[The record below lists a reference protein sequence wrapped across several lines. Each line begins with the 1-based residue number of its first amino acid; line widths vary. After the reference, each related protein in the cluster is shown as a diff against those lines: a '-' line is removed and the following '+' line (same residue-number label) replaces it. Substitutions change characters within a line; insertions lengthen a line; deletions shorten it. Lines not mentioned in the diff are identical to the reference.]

1 MKSPGLSLGSP
12 SLSVHY
18 LRMKFSQTDKIIS
31 TGTGFIYLYEDIF
44 YLITNGHNVTGVNPE
59 TKKRLSQHAG
69 IPDIISTKAKTQPS
83 EYSIATI
90 PDLFYVNLYKDG
102 DINQPL
108 WYVHPKHSYNVD
120 VVAIPIISKT
130 DVPGHVKLFAINEFD
145 ISEDIYPMVSDDV
158 FVLGFPF
165 NITDNLELP
174 IWKRGSVATE
184 PGYDIENLPKLYI
197 DTATRAG
204 MSGSPV
210 IFKRTGL
217 VEKAGYKK
225 SLDLKDLIIGTVTGF
240 LGIYSGRIG
249 ADDEFGAQLGIVWR
263 EEVILE
269 ILKSK
274 TIGTCEFQGISDV

>member
-31 TGTGFIYLYEDIF
+31 TGTGFVYLYDDIF
-44 YLITNGHNVTGVNPE
+44 YLITNGHNITGVNPE

-69 IPDIISTKAKTQPS
+69 IPDRILTKAKTQPG
-83 EYSIATI
+83 ENLIATI
-90 PDLFYVNLYKDG
+90 PDPFYIDLYRDG
-102 DINQPL
+102 DFNNPL
-108 WYVHPKHSYNVD
+108 WYIHPMHGYNVD
-120 VVAIPIISKT
+120 VVAIPIISKSEI
-130 DVPGHVKLFAINEFD
+130 PGHVKLFALNQFD
-145 ISEDIYPMVSDDV
+145 ISEDVYPMVSDDV

-165 NITDNLELP
+165 DITDNLELP
-174 IWKRGSVATE
+174 IWKRGSIATE
-184 PGYDIENLPKLYI
+184 PGYDIEKLPKLYI

-225 SLDLKDLIIGTVTGF
+225 TLDLKDLIIGTVTGF
-240 LGIYSGRIG
+240 LGVYSGRIG
-249 ADDEFGAQLGIVWR
+249 TNDEFGAQLGIVWR

-269 ILKSK
+269 ILENK
-274 TIGTCEFQGISDV
+274 TVGTCEFQNVSDL